1 MYVCMYVCVRCVLC
15 VAVILY
21 FMFALSKYYVVGLD
35 VQPDTVSYNTLLKR
49 VESLAQVERVLADM
63 DKDR

>member
-1 MYVCMYVCVRCVLC
+1 
-15 VAVILY
+15 
-21 FMFALSKYYVVGLD
+21 MFALSKYYVVGLD